1 MEKQNICIEHCFHI
15 LMEIQMKQIWTSCYF
30 KKPITPEEWEQLS
43 EEYHKAWFRG
53 NMTKELS
60 EELERLRAK
69 ESV

>member
-1 MEKQNICIEHCFHI
+1 MCRTLFPHIDGNID
-15 LMEIQMKQIWTSCYF
+15 EIDLDKLLFQ
-30 KKPITPEEWEQLS
+30 KPITPEEWEQLS

-53 NMTKELS
+53 SMTKELS